1 MSKRRKGAKTAR
13 DEARRDI
20 AQNRRARHEYE
31 IVETVEAGLVLEG
44 SEVKALR
51 ERGATIGD
59 AYVQLR
65 GGEAWLIGAHIPE
78 YHNAGM
84 TGHDPQ
90 RTRKLLLHR
99 REIETLGAA
108 LAQRGLALIPLRLY
122 FREGRAKIELGLGR
136 GKTLYDKRRTIAE
149 RDARREAER
158 AIKVARRR

>member
-1 MSKRRKGAKTAR
+1 MAKRKDTAAAR
-13 DEARRDI
+13 DAARKDV

-31 IVETVEAGLVLEG
+31 IVETVEAGMVLEG

-51 ERGATIGD
+51 ERGATIAD

-65 GGEAWLIGAHIPE
+65 GGEAWLVGAHIPE

-99 REIETLGAA
+99 REIEGLGAS
-108 LAQRGLALIPLRLY
+108 LQQKGLALVPLRLY
-122 FREGRAKIELGLGR
+122 FRDGRAKMELGLGR
-136 GKTLYDKRRTIAE
+136 GKTLYDKRRTLVE

-158 AIKVARRR
+158 AMKVSRRR